1 MDQMSP
7 PEFTVGQAYLSAL
20 KQSGIDVVFA
30 NAGTDFAPIIEGLLR
45 ASDAGD
51 DVPRFV
57 TVPHENVAVAMAQGY
72 YKTCGRM
79 AGVMVHVTVGTANA
93 LCGIMNASRDRVP
106 LLLAAGR
113 TPLTETGDMGSRNV
127 PIHWGQESFDQG
139 GIVREYVKWD
149 YELRAGQPV
158 ESVVSR
164 AVDIAMS
171 QPRGPVYLTLPREVL
186 GGADS
191 MPSAPRASGE
201 MGAIAG
207 APSAAT
213 IDRIADAIAKA
224 DSPLIIAGNLN
235 ATAASFES
243 LGALASDNAIPVCQA
258 QDLNLPTTHPMLLG
272 GVTPNILGYADLILI
287 LDAIVPWIPRVAEP
301 NPGCTVIRLGHDPL
315 NARIPFEGFRND
327 MSAACDPLQAIDMLR
342 EALAGR
348 KAGSGPAADKRRKWI
363 GETRAAAADRRAAVI
378 EEARTSAP
386 IHPAWVAHCLNDIK
400 DENGI
405 FINELGLPLEHM
417 TFTKP
422 GNVLPGGGSGGLGT
436 GLGEALGAKLAA
448 PDRQVISCVGD
459 GSYMFNVPTAA
470 HFTARAEDL
479 PTLTMVSNNSE
490 WYAVR
495 RATLAVYPDGR
506 ASKSNTLPLVELNPS
521 PAFEKT
527 IEACGGR
534 GERLEDPEKVPAT
547 LERALK
553 DVDGGQSVLLNI
565 LSRAGGRG

>member
-1 MDQMSP
+1 MDQQSP
-7 PEFTVGQAYLSAL
+7 PDFTVGQAYLSAL

-30 NAGTDFAPIIEGLLR
+30 NAGTDFAPIIEGILR
-45 ASDAGD
+45 AGDAGHD
-51 DVPRFV
+51 IPRFV

-72 YKTCGRM
+72 YKTSGNI

-93 LCGIMNASRDRVP
+93 LCGIMNAARDRVP

-139 GIVREYVKWD
+139 GIVREFVKWD

-158 ESVVSR
+158 EQVVSR
-164 AVDIAMS
+164 AVDLAMTH
-171 QPRGPVYLTLPREVL
+171 PRGPVYLTLPREVL

-201 MGAIAG
+201 MGARPG
-207 APSAAT
+207 APSADT
-213 IDRIADAIAKA
+213 IDKIAELIRKA
-224 DSPLIIAGNLN
+224 ESPLIIAGSMG
-235 ATAASFES
+235 ADAASFEA
-243 LGALASDNAIPVCQA
+243 LGALAADNAIPVCQA
-258 QDLNLPTTHPMLLG
+258 LDLNLPSNHPMLLG
-272 GVTPNILGYADLILI
+272 GASPKALGYADLVLV
-287 LDAIVPWIPRVAEP
+287 LDSIVPWMPRVAAP
-301 NPGCTVIRLGHDPL
+301 NPDATIIRLGNDPL
-315 NARIPFEGFRND
+315 NSRIPFEGFRSD
-327 MSAACDPLQAIDMLR
+327 LSAVCDPKIAVALLR
-342 EALAGR
+342 DALAG
-348 KAGSGPAADKRRKWI
+348 KAGSGPAGDKRRGWI
-363 GETRAAAADRRAAVI
+363 SDYRAEAADRRAAVI

-405 FINELGLPLEHM
+405 FVNELGLPLEHM
-417 TFTKP
+417 TFTRP
-422 GNVLPGGGSGGLGT
+422 GNVLPGGGAGGLGT
-436 GLGEALGAKLAA
+436 GLGEALGAKIAA

-470 HFTARAEDL
+470 HFTAQAENL

-521 PAFEKT
+521 PNFEKT

-534 GERLEDPEKVPAT
+534 GEKLVDPEKVPAV
-547 LERALK
+547 LEKALR
-553 DVDGGQSVLLNI
+553 DVDDGQSVLLNI
-565 LSRAGGRG
+565 ISRAGGRG